1 MWRTE
6 FVRAAAG
13 LGVRPTLAS
22 GKGGLVSTRPA
33 ISVAVA
39 RTTRA
44 IGRAIGRLVASTVAR
59 TATGKA
65 RGRRTQV
72 GRKVAPRSVR
82 GPIGFILGA
91 TIAGSGRGTSFGLA
105 TVPPVVG
112 ALISGTGRNVS
123 GDASPVAALTATLD
137 EAGLAAPPGKRVATA
152 AAPTRAT
159 ITPTPLGTATA
170 PLGTCLG
177 TTPPAMVASG
187 LCPVSLAFAAPR
199 GSILA
204 MVTST
209 VFISRTAFAL
219 GSAPCTTCRVTATHG
234 PLTTKGIAG
243 APSAPNKGK
252 AAAGGRCQIDSP
264 VVMAA
269 PTFAMASIG
278 VVAAELG

>member
-22 GKGGLVSTRPA
+22 GKGELVSTRPA
-33 ISVAVA
+33 TSVAVA

-44 IGRAIGRLVASTVAR
+44 SGRAIGRLAASTVAR
-59 TATGKA
+59 TATGKV
-65 RGRRTQV
+65 RGSCTLV
-72 GRKVAPRSVR
+72 GPTVGPRSAR
-82 GPIGFILGA
+82 GPIGSILGA
-91 TIAGSGRGTSFGLA
+91 TIAGSGRGTSCGLA
-105 TVPPVVG
+105 TVRPVAG

-123 GDASPVAALTATLD
+123 GDASPVAAPTATPD
-137 EAGLAAPPGKRVATA
+137 EAEPAAPPEKQVATA

-177 TTPPAMVASG
+177 TTRPATVASG
-187 LCPVSLAFAAPR
+187 TCPVSLASAAPK
-199 GSILA
+199 GSISA
-204 MVTST
+204 MATST
-209 VFISRTAFAL
+209 VSISRTAFAL
-219 GSAPCTTCRVTATHG
+219 GSALCTTCRVTATHG
-234 PLTTKGIAG
+234 PLTIKGIAG